1 MQDLEKKDG
10 QLFAT
15 PYSSLPNKRVVE
27 INVLVWKKMMKNDD
41 SVSAFTSKDCILAYF
56 GRPE

>member
-1 MQDLEKKDG
+1 MEGFCRKAIEVLPNMGHMYMQDWKKRDG

-27 INVLVWKKMMKNDD
+27 INFLVGKNHE
-41 SVSAFTSKDCILAYF
+41 K
-56 GRPE
+56 